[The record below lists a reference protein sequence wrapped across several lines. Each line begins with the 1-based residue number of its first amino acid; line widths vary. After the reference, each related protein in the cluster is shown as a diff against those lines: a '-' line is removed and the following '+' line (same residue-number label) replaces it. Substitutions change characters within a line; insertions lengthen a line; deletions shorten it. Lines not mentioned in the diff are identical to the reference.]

1 MKSLLKVLPLVLAV
15 GFSSFSMAQ
24 KKDDYKWIGD
34 YEVKSI
40 GPVQSGMRE
49 ITVLGTK
56 AKEKDAVET
65 AKRNAVEA
73 CLFGGLSAQGSTAET
88 PAIIS
93 TTPDEVVA
101 DNQEFFNTFFELK
114 DKKHAG
120 GVYMRYINRST
131 EVSLEKV
138 KGGYVA
144 TVTVQ
149 VLYDKLRGYMEEK
162 GFAKKLNDVAV
173 SIARPTL
180 MVVPADSYLK
190 KRGFG
195 KDVEIDGRMRFDAD
209 YQKAFT
215 EDSDL
220 RLVIAEL
227 SKIMAQRGFPL
238 KSLEQTLKTMQQ
250 DQVIQMAAEGN
261 AVKQETAL
269 DIVSRT
275 AMPDFIID
283 LDFSI
288 MQRGPQ
294 RYIQF
299 ILIGRDAYT
308 NEDPVNESGGGQ
320 PSSSASVSVLLE
332 EAVLNY
338 MDSFCSQLMSYF
350 TDMQQRGR
358 KITVT
363 MALAENADIDFNSEV
378 SFEGETGSLNDFITM
393 WMTENTVNGM
403 FTRTTSS
410 PNQLNFEQVRIPL
423 VKTKKSFGKEITIA
437 LTAESFIDG
446 FVKDISGMGIN
457 SVKIERGL
465 GRVDLI
471 IGGTE

>member
-1 MKSLLKVLPLVLAV
+1 
-15 GFSSFSMAQ
+15 
-24 KKDDYKWIGD
+24 
-34 YEVKSI
+34 
-40 GPVQSGMRE
+40 
-49 ITVLGTK
+49 
-56 AKEKDAVET
+56 
-65 AKRNAVEA
+65 
-73 CLFGGLSAQGSTAET
+73 
-88 PAIIS
+88 
-93 TTPDEVVA
+93 
-101 DNQEFFNTFFELK
+101 
-114 DKKHAG
+114 
-120 GVYMRYINRST
+120 MRYINRST

-162 GFAKKLNDVAV
+162 EFAKKLNDVAV

-180 MVVPADSYLK
+180 MVVPSDSYHK

-227 SKIMAQRGFPL
+227 SKMMAQRGFPL

-378 SFEGETGSLNDFITM
+378 SFEGETGSLNDFVMM